1 MDFVLNF
8 TVFVFCFRLVF
19 EEGGCFLEEVDYF
32 LEARLDVRGGVSIFY
47 FFAKLLDFFIDC

>member
-19 EEGGCFLEEVDYF
+19 EEGDCFFEEVDYF
-32 LEARLDVRGGVSIFY
+32 LEARLDVRGGVRIFY
-47 FFAKLLDFFIDC
+47 FFTKLLDFFIDC